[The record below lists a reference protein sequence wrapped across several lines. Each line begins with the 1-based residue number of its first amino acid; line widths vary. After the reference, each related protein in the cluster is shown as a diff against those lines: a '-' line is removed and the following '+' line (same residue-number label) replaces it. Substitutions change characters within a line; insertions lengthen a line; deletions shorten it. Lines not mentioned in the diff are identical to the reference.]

1 MHADSTQINADIY
14 LNINVSL
21 IKRINHELK
30 TRMSHELDELNANG
44 IIREK
49 LVKIRDKF
57 VY

>member
-1 MHADSTQINADIY
+1 MHADSTQITADIY

-21 IKRINHELK
+21 IKRINYELK
-30 TRMSHELDELNANG
+30 TRMSYELITNG

-49 LVKIRDKF
+49 LVKICDKF